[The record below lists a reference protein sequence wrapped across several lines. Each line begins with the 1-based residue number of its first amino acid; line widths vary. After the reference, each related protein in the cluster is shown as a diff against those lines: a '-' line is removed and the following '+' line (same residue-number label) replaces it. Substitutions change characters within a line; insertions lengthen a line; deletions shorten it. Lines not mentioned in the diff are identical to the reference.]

1 MPSNRRQ
8 LLATVGALSAG
19 LAGCLGESPGG
30 TGSQSSVPTDTETT
44 STDTT
49 DESTTGDVPPDTTTA
64 ENASFSLPESSV
76 KSLGEVRV
84 AVANP
89 TVGKAITYESIMG
102 SGGVLQSDGT
112 QFVVAEVQSQQGN
125 AVDAGG
131 DPAYDAFELVADGK
145 TYSAVEIEDRTTGAY
160 TSSLAER
167 GDIRYGNTYAMAAG
181 TVGWLAFEPPSPL
194 EASEAA
200 IRCRYGGETAE
211 WELSD
216 DAVATLGRPAP
227 TFELESFDAT
237 VEQYSVDLSF
247 VVKNVSENDGRF
259 LAALYW
265 PTTGIA
271 DDDESTIIERAVAAG
286 ERVEWSGS
294 FDTEYTDGVVTTR
307 LDGAVSDKIEVDLG
321 D

>member
-19 LAGCLGESPGG
+19 LAGCLSESP
-30 TGSQSSVPTDTETT
+30 TGSGSESPTPTDETNT
-44 STDTT
+44 STADTT
-49 DESTTGDVPPDTTTA
+49 DESTTGDGPPDTTTA

-102 SGGVLQSDGT
+102 SDGVLQSDGT
-112 QFVVAEVQSQQGN
+112 QFVVAAVQSQQGN

-131 DPAYDAFELVADGK
+131 DPAYDAFELVVDGEA
-145 TYSAVEIEDRTTGAY
+145 YSTVEIEDRTTGAY
-160 TSSLAER
+160 TSSLAEH
-167 GDIRYGNTYAMAAG
+167 GDIRYGAPYAAG
-181 TVGWLAFEPPSPL
+181 GAVGWLAFEPPSPL
-194 EASEAA
+194 DASEAA

-216 DAVATLGRPAP
+216 DVVATLGRPAP

-247 VVKNVSENDGRF
+247 VVKNGSENDGRF

-271 DDDESTIIERAVAAG
+271 DDDESTIIERSVAAG
-286 ERVEWSGS
+286 ERVE
-294 FDTEYTDGVVTTR
+294 
-307 LDGAVSDKIEVDLG
+307 
-321 D
+321 